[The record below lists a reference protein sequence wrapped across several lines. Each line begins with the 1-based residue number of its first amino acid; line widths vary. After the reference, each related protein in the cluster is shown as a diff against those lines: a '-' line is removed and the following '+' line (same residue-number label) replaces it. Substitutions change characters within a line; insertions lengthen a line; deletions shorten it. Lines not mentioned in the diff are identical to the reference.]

1 VNIYDAVAES
11 NRRSREERRVAD
23 KAHMVEM
30 EKTRALNA
38 HWCDPRVTAFKAR
51 RALQANQI
59 RYWDKLGK
67 ELPRTRKFA
76 TSQSLAAL
84 KQS

>member
-1 VNIYDAVAES
+1 MNIYEVAAES
-11 NRRSREERRVAD
+11 NRKALEERMVAA

-59 RYWDKLGK
+59 RYWTKIGQQ
-67 ELPRTRKFA
+67 LPKKRNISGIIT
-76 TSQSLAAL
+76 QS
-84 KQS
+84 